1 MIGQFF
7 ARIAGVL
14 GIVAGAQAPEFT
26 AHYMQN
32 LNGRVA
38 ELGALVRQ
46 YDGIVE
52 DLGTTRDGYVDDL
65 RAANR
70 ESTTKTA
77 DVIVST
83 FERYEALSVQL
94 AALRASG
101 DFRRPLILAK
111 GLVEGNDRDIAKS
124 VIDEFKPA
132 VPLTPEAFAYA
143 GGIGVTIWGVLA
155 AIFGVIGSMFGG
167 RRYA

>member
-1 MIGQFF
+1 MVGQFF
-7 ARIAGVL
+7 ARILGVV
-14 GIVAGAQAPEFT
+14 GIAAGAQAPEFT

-32 LNGRVA
+32 LSGRVA

-46 YDGIVE
+46 YDGIVA

-83 FERYEALSVQL
+83 FDRYEALSQQL
-94 AALRASG
+94 ESLRATD

-111 GLVEGNDRDIAKS
+111 GLVQGNDREIANS
-124 VIDEFKPA
+124 VIAEFKPA

-143 GGIGVTIWGVLA
+143 GGVGVALWGILA